1 MQPSRLV
8 AFVAAGILCGI
19 AVIGIVAVLSDAED
33 GTLAGKLLYATLV
46 LTVFS
51 LVSLA
56 GVLLSV
62 RRPELAWLGYLTV
75 VAGLAAFA
83 LIARKIWNG
92 DAFFSSS
99 GWEVSSSA
107 TLIAFGLGQVS
118 LLLGWVR
125 HSGPIRLIALAA
137 SAAIAALAALG
148 VVEVAIDDFEVGG
161 RVYGVLAIVYLLGFA
176 LLPLVMLGGKEDTEA
191 SRQLST
197 TSASCLGV
205 SVMARR

>member
-1 MQPSRLV
+1 MQSSRLV

-33 GTLAGKLLYATLV
+33 GALAGKLIYATPV

-62 RRPELAWLGYLTV
+62 RRPELSWLGYLTV

-83 LIARKIWNG
+83 LIARKIWNRDG
-92 DAFFSSS
+92 FFDGT

-107 TLIAFGLGQVS
+107 TLIALGLGQVS

-125 HSGPIRLIALAA
+125 QSGPIRWIALAA
-137 SAAIAALAALG
+137 SAAIAALATLG
-148 VVEVAIDDFEVGG
+148 VLATAIDDFEVSA
-161 RVYGVLAIVYLLGFA
+161 RVLGVLAIVYLLGIA
-176 LLPLVMLGGKEDTEA
+176 LLPLVMLGGKKETEA
-191 SRQLST
+191 SPQ
-197 TSASCLGV
+197 APV
-205 SVMARR
+205 S